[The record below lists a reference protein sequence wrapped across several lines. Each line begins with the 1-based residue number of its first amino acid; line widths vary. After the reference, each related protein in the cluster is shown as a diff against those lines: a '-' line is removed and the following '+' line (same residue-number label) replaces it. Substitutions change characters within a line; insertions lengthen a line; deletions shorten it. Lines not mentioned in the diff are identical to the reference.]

1 MATRRAILGLLFAAC
16 SPNETDIAPPVTV
29 TEQEREAAGPV
40 PDNPDPSALSEIVA
54 KGTREAPPPTAPDGT
69 LVGSETGEPEQ
80 VDPVSALATT
90 PPQPPRVQAGHAEL
104 APALSSP
111 AIERAARAQLY
122 WRLRECRLPNGA
134 PPPPDAITL
143 GFTIRQDGTVD
154 PASVS
159 ASAGDDAH
167 AEVAVCVLRT
177 FSASP
182 FLGPPAGLD
191 TSARVLITWP
201 SVD

>member
-1 MATRRAILGLLFAAC
+1 MARHATWWLLLAAC
-16 SPNETDIAPPVTV
+16 SPTETDIAPPVTV
-29 TEQEREAAGPV
+29 TEQQREAAGPV
-40 PDNPDPSALSEIVA
+40 PDNPDPSALAEIAEKA
-54 KGTREAPPPTAPDGT
+54 KRQAPPPTAPDGT
-69 LVGSETGEPEQ
+69 LVGSDTGEPLRDDSVE
-80 VDPVSALATT
+80 PPAGA
-90 PPQPPRVQAGHAEL
+90 PPQPPRVHAGQAEL

-122 WRLRECRLPNGA
+122 WRLRDCRLSNGA

-159 ASAGDDAH
+159 ATAADESH
-167 AEVAVCVLRT
+167 AEVALCVLRT

-182 FLGPPAGLD
+182 FLGPSAGLD